1 MLGAQGT
8 QAHGQLMSV
17 ILVLTSFLAHPVE
30 TLTQAVALGQ
40 KQFALFGV
48 LGHQIEGLLELQA
61 RFTEILAFEGA
72 LLQQF
77 GQLFLQ
83 TPTAQAQLLG
93 ARLAGR
99 QPSVEFTLLAGLVLG
114 ATTQLFA
121 ALLKVLLLLALLL

>member
-1 MLGAQGT
+1 M
-8 QAHGQLMSV
+8 
-17 ILVLTSFLAHPVE
+17 
-30 TLTQAVALGQ
+30 
-40 KQFALFGV
+40 
-48 LGHQIEGLLELQA
+48 QA
-61 RFTEILAFEGA
+61 RLTEILAFEGA

-114 ATTQLFA
+114 ATPQLFA
-121 ALLKVLLLLALLL
+121 APLKVLLLLALLL